1 MLARR
6 LAAELREIKRIEEE
20 RIRQERLEQERMVRE
35 KEAADEQS
43 IEDSLKYV
51 FFKLASF
58 YPVHTTT
65 SFILSCQP
73 WNSKHKH
80 IFLFFW
86 SKYELYVYAFCMLSL
101 PKKVRFEK
109 GVT

>member
-20 RIRQERLEQERMVRE
+20 RIRQERLEQERMARE

-51 FFKLASF
+51 FFKLAS
-58 YPVHTTT
+58 YCTVHTTT
-65 SFILSCQP
+65 SFIQAHFIVL
-73 WNSKHKH
+73 WVK
-80 IFLFFW
+80 I
-86 SKYELYVYAFCMLSL
+86 
-101 PKKVRFEK
+101 
-109 GVT
+109 